1 MAEIEMERRRRSNIW
16 AWVLAAVVLV
26 AIGIGAWYLLAEN
39 EAYDAEPAAE
49 TWEMDDPAAEQPYEY
64 REPAREPGDPD
75 TDPAIPEDRTRP

>member
-16 AWVLAAVVLV
+16 AWVLAAVVVV
-26 AIGIGAWYLLAEN
+26 AIGIGAWYFFVEN

-64 REPAREPGDPD
+64 REPAPEPRDPD
-75 TDPAIPEDRTRP
+75 RERAIPEGRTTP